1 VPFSHD
7 HVRLLIDEDLPATV
21 AQQLRSRGYLAES
34 LHDDAV
40 RKRILA
46 RRAKQADPSRI
57 SDTEVAEET
66 GQTPS
71 VLVTLNLR
79 DYSDPAQHETL
90 VERHSISVVQV
101 RVPKKESAA
110 VLRPAA
116 IHDIVHRWAH
126 RFVTLEA
133 GQPTVAT
140 ATRSGVRRRDL
151 EEIRE
156 EQRKR
161 DEATAAR
168 RAEIAAKRT
177 AADERRRARA
187 ANRAEE
193 RRRQPE
199 PKPVG
204 DDDERL
210 FGDDG

>member
-1 VPFSHD
+1 MPFSHD
-7 HVRLLIDEDLPATV
+7 HVRLLIDEDLPTTV
-21 AQQLRSRGYLAES
+21 AEQLRSRGYRAES
-34 LHDDAV
+34 LHEEAV
-40 RKRILA
+40 RKRILG
-46 RRAKQADPSRI
+46 RRAKQAEPSRI
-57 SDTEVAEET
+57 SDAEVAEET

-126 RFVTLEA
+126 RFVTLEP

-140 ATRSGVRRRDL
+140 VTRSGMRRRDL

-156 EQRKR
+156 EQRQR
-161 DEATAAR
+161 EEATKTR
-168 RAEIAAKRT
+168 RAEIADQRAV
-177 AADERRRARA
+177 ADERRRVRS
-187 ANRAEE
+187 ANRAAE
-193 RRRQPE
+193 RRGKLKPE
-199 PKPVG
+199 PRRDNEG
-204 DDDERL
+204 RL
-210 FGDDG
+210 FGDD